1 MTRINNNRSNVIR
14 VLNYLTNGFSVQF
27 TNNQTKNLNE
37 TTNNIDIN
45 KELTGIISLIG
56 TMIEL
61 IKIKFQKY
69 PIDDDLNKDR
79 LITKKSDTEIL
90 EDFLRINKPITNK

>member
-1 MTRINNNRSNVIR
+1 MTRINNSSNIIR

-27 TNNQTKNLNE
+27 INNQAENIAE
-37 TTNNIDIN
+37 TTNKLDIN
-45 KELTGIISLIG
+45 KELIAIVTTLV
-56 TMIEL
+56 EL

-69 PIDDDLNKDR
+69 PIDNLTKDK

-90 EDFLRINKPITNK
+90 EEFLRINKPITNK